1 MEHCHSIRNKVQL
14 FGLKVG
20 LLSCFFKE
28 KIFRSGIGNLCG
40 RGKGDERVDSARRQS
55 FRFIVY
61 IEKRE
66 KSRKHLVMRYFYG
79 NVRDICRPI
88 NKLAP
93 SKKTVFYR

>member
-1 MEHCHSIRNKVQL
+1 MERCHSIRNKVQL
-14 FGLKVG
+14 LKVG
-20 LLSCFFKE
+20 LLSRFFKE

-40 RGKGDERVDSARRQS
+40 RGKGDERVDSAKVS
-55 FRFIVY
+55 VSSY
-61 IEKRE
+61 ISTRE
-66 KSRKHLVMRYFYG
+66 KSRKHLVTRYFYG